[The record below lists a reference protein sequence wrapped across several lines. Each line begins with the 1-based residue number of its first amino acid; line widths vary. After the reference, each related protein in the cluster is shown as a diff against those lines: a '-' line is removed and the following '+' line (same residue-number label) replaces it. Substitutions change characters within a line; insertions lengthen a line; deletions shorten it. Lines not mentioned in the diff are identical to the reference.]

1 MENEKEKLPPPE
13 TPTVE
18 TPKEEPSNDTP
29 EVEQPNPE
37 PENQG
42 DDIIAKL
49 NALTASIEKRA
60 KAAEESL
67 KGVNDFFQS
76 FTKTVE
82 KINTRLDD
90 VESKLPHTLTKAK
103 PNVSGYYDFDPKAHA
118 YLNREAQTEYTRG
131 REALEVI
138 NRILK

>member
-13 TPTVE
+13 TPAVE
-18 TPKEEPSNDTP
+18 APKEETSNNTP
-29 EVEQPNPE
+29 EAPTPTPE
-37 PENQG
+37 PTTEG
-42 DDIIAKL
+42 DDILAKL
-49 NALTASIEKRA
+49 NALTATIEQRA
-60 KAAEESL
+60 KAAEQSL

-103 PNVSGYYDFDPKAHA
+103 PKVSGYYDFDPKAHA
-118 YLNREAQTEYTRG
+118 YLNKEAQTEYTRG

>member
-1 MENEKEKLPPPE
+1 MDTEKEKLPPPE
-13 TPTVE
+13 TPT
-18 TPKEEPSNDTP
+18 EEKSNPPEIEAPTP
-29 EVEQPNPE
+29 EPINREE
-37 PENQG
+37 A
-42 DDIIAKL
+42 IFAKL
-49 NALTASIEKRA
+49 NEITATIEQRA

-67 KGVNDFFQS
+67 KGVNDFFNS

-103 PNVSGYYDFDPKAHA
+103 PKVSGYYDFDTKAHA
-118 YLNREAQTEYTRG
+118 YLNQEAQTEYTRG
-131 REALEVI
+131 REALDVI